1 MKSQTRLTTVCALG
15 LGLFA
20 LAAGGC
26 QSHNRPITM
35 TSQPTSLVS
44 TDRLGGVMFDD
55 RVALA
60 QASRVAH
67 ARHIMITAANTARE
81 REIAAAEAAA
91 KTNAASMATVSEPR

>member
-1 MKSQTRLTTVCALG
+1 MKLQTRLTTVCALG
-15 LGLFA
+15 LIA
-20 LAAGGC
+20 LAVGGC
-26 QSHNRPITM
+26 QSYNRPITM

-91 KTNAASMATVSEPR
+91 KAGAAASMATVSEPR